1 MNQLIRKQIVQK
13 RSNEYVIFPLV
24 DMDVWKTYKEQENSF
39 WTVEEVSLE
48 KDIWDFKMKL
58 NDNERHFIKH
68 TLAFFAASD
77 GIVAK
82 NVDINFIDE
91 VSQRGWME
99 AQFAYQY
106 QIMMENIHNE
116 AYSKLIETLVGDE
129 KERNALYNAVKNVPS
144 IQQKAEWALRW
155 MGEERKGW
163 YQDVP
168 EEVKSV
174 IDVLIQ
180 SYRSDLIGD
189 ENEQINEQINDQ
201 QSKTLAKWM
210 HQRSPTFA
218 QRLVAFA
225 AVEGIFFSASFCS
238 IYWLKYRGTTDPKNN
253 GSLLPG
259 VCKFNELIARDEG
272 MHQSFACLMYRKEIE
287 RDPTQALSVSEIHQI
302 IDDAVKCEKRFATE
316 SLPVNLLGMNSEMM
330 CEHIEF
336 MADRLLGQ
344 LKCAKLYNA
353 REPFSWYDLVSMN
366 QKTNFFE
373 ERPTEYAKSGSGH
386 LLESSA
392 QSSNISF
399 DNEF

>member
-1 MNQLIRKQIVQK
+1 MFGTADITSPVLSLSQLQSQLQPQPISPIDNTK
-13 RSNEYVIFPLV
+13 YVIFPLV
-24 DMDVWKTYKEQENSF
+24 DKEVWKSYKDQENSF

-48 KDIWDFKMKL
+48 KDINDFKTKL

-82 NVDINFIDE
+82 NVDINFIKE
-91 VSQRGWME
+91 VSDRGWLE

-116 AYSKLIETLVGDE
+116 AYSKLIETLVSDE
-129 KERNALYNAVKNVPS
+129 TERHSLFNAITQVPS

-155 MGEERKGW
+155 MGKERLGC
-163 YQDVP
+163 YSDIP
-168 EEVKSV
+168 ENVRKY
-174 IDVLIQ
+174 LILDQ
-180 SYRSDLIGD
+180 TNPSIV
-189 ENEQINEQINDQ
+189 EWMND
-201 QSKTLAKWM
+201 KP
-210 HQRSPTFA
+210 PTFA

-272 MHQSFACLMYRKEIE
+272 MHQSFACLMYRREIE
-287 RDPTQALSVSEIHQI
+287 RDPKQALSENEIKQI
-302 IDDAVKCEKRFATE
+302 IGDAVKCEKRFACE
-316 SLPVNLLGMNSEMM
+316 SLPVNLLGMNSDMM

-336 MADRLLGQ
+336 TADRLLGQ
-344 LKCAKLYNA
+344 LKCSKMYNA
-353 REPFSWYDLVSMN
+353 REPFSWYDLVSMS

-373 ERPTEYAKSGSGH
+373 ERPTEYAKSGSGQT
-386 LLESSA
+386 SGDTI
-392 QSSNISF
+392 SNTISF
-399 DNEF
+399 AVEF